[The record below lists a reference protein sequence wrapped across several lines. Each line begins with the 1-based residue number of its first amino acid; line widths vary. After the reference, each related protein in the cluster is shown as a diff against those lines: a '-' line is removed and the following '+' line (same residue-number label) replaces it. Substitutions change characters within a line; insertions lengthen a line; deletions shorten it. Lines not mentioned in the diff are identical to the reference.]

1 MERQSTGFF
10 RSLTQSGHFYLWTAT
25 LMFAAANTL
34 TRKLNMLG
42 HEHLIDGRNPISLC
56 NVLFVGNLCALIV
69 MLCLF
74 SRDWQWQQ
82 VKRLRR
88 RDWISLSL
96 IGLLSGALVPALT
109 FAALDRTTVTS
120 VVIVS
125 RLGPPLSLI
134 LGFLII
140 GSRLNRYTF
149 FGTIAACVGV
159 SVTGLLAAVIV
170 AIADVLTKIY
180 LKTVSLGIFAITRTA
195 IGTIVFFFLA
205 QILYGPHHF
214 FDVFSPFL
222 WGWMVIYSLFIVV
235 IGQLCWFSAQK
246 IATTAE
252 LTLAS
257 VFQPL
262 LAIFVAFLVL
272 GEVPM
277 MAHIIGGSILL
288 LGIGLSAI
296 GTLQD
301 MMPSSKA

>member
-1 MERQSTGFF
+1 
-10 RSLTQSGHFYLWTAT
+10 
-25 LMFAAANTL
+25 MFAAANTL

-42 HEHLIDGRNPISLC
+42 HAHLIAGRNPISLC

-82 VKRLRR
+82 VKQLRR

-109 FAALDRTTVTS
+109 FAALDRTTVTN
-120 VVIVS
+120 VVIIS

-134 LGFLII
+134 LSFLVL
-140 GSRLNRYTF
+140 GSRFNRYTF
-149 FGTIAACVGV
+149 FGTIAACMGV
-159 SVTGLLAAVIV
+159 AVTGLLAAQGTPLMMAGLHLGRGEVMVAIAAVIV

-180 LKTVSLGIFAITRTA
+180 LKTVSLGIFAVTRTA
-195 IGTIVFFFLA
+195 IGTIVFFLLA
-205 QILYGPHHF
+205 QILYGPQHF
-214 FDVFSPFL
+214 IDAFSPFL
-222 WGWMVIYSLFIVV
+222 WGWMVIYSVFIVV

-246 IATTAE
+246 VSTTAE

-257 VFQPL
+257 AFQPL
-262 LAIFVAFLVL
+262 LAIVVAFLVL

-277 MAHIIGGSILL
+277 MAHIIGGTILL
-288 LGIGLSAI
+288 VGIGLSAI
-296 GTLQD
+296 GTLYD
-301 MMPSSKA
+301 MRLSSKG